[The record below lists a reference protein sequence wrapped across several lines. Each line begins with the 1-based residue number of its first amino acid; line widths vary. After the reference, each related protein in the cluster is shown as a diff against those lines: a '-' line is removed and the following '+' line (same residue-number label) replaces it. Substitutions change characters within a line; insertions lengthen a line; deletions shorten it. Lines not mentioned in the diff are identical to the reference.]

1 MRRSALDS
9 FFSKKSIA
17 IFEPLVQDEIIDL
30 CNALEK
36 YADTGEV
43 VNLGEAFRALALDVI
58 LHHAFGK
65 LYGLLKQPGFAPS
78 WKQTMY
84 ETMESFSVA
93 RHLPWLPIIFKILP
107 SWVREFVNK
116 DLAFCL
122 KLQAV

>member
-1 MRRSALDS
+1 MPRSALDS

-43 VNLGEAFRALALDVI
+43 VNLGEAFRAPALDVI

-93 RHLPWLPIIFKILP
+93 RHYHGSRSSSKSYPRG
-107 SWVREFVNK
+107 SGNS
-116 DLAFCL
+116 
-122 KLQAV
+122 